1 MSKLT
6 IAGFLSCVIACAACT
21 SDSTS
26 GNATG
31 GGSTSDPFLGRWA
44 CSEEMSLTF
53 TSPPGASPLSETEM
67 TTITISG
74 ASGAL
79 TATKVVDSGT
89 GCKVSFTSSGTSAS
103 LTEGQTCTTD
113 DGVSI
118 VYKSGS
124 ATVDGNK
131 LTSTFD
137 FEASGMFNIMGMR
150 VAATANGTQASTCQR
165 VSPPATTGGATTG
178 GTGW

>member
-21 SDSTS
+21 GDSTS
-26 GNATG
+26 GNGT
-31 GGSTSDPFLGRWA
+31 GSTTDPFLGRWA

-53 TSPPGASPLSETEM
+53 TSPPGASPFSETEM

-74 ASGAL
+74 SSGAL
-79 TATKVVDSGT
+79 TASKVVDSGT
-89 GCKVSFTSSGTSAS
+89 SCKVSFTSTGTSAS

-131 LTSTFD
+131 MTSTFD

-150 VAATANGTQASTCQR
+150 VAATADGIQKSTCQR